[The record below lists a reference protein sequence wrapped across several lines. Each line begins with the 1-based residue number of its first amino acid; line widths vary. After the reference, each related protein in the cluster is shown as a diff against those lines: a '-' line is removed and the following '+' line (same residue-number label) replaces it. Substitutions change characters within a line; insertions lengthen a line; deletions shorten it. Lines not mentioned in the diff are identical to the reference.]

1 MSAPLHLSTFNEY
14 SVWLCLFIIIVLL
27 FETVSCSAEVTGGY
41 HHIRFAAALKISPE
55 LHAI

>member
-14 SVWLCLFIIIVLL
+14 SVWFGLFIIIVLL

-41 HHIRFAAALKISPE
+41 HIQFAAALKISPE